1 MWFDKKQAP
10 SNSNIDLPNF
20 CSEFT
25 PAESRKGSTMIYKLR
40 KDLNI
45 YKPKAIESAFIEVIN
60 YKRLNTIVGCI
71 YKHPKT
77 TVSEFEND
85 FMLWLLEKLSLE
97 KKR

>member
-20 CSEFT
+20 CFEFT
-25 PAESRKGSTMIYKLR
+25 PAESRKGGTMIYKLR

-45 YKPKAIESAFIEVIN
+45 YKPKAIESAFIEVIDD
-60 YKRLNTIVGCI
+60 KRLSTIIGCI

-77 TVSEFEND
+77 TVSEFAND
-85 FMLWLLEKLSLE
+85 FMLWQLEKLSLE